1 MKKFL
6 IVACLSLGMTACSSD
21 DNKQSKQNN
30 EFEPVIITMDNVM
43 QGSLIAKGE
52 MGGPYFTDELFAV
65 ITNQT
70 DWQNLI
76 NQMNSIDPTAPEA
89 DVDFNNHEV
98 IAVFDEGKT
107 TGGYSIDIVNI
118 TEFEKE
124 LEVEVGRLHK
134 GDVTQIATKPFHI
147 VKIPKINKP
156 VVFLEVH

>member
-6 IVACLSLGMTACSSD
+6 IVACLALGMTACSND
-21 DNKQSKQNN
+21 DNKQDKG
-30 EFEPVIITMDNVM
+30 FESVIITMDNVM

-52 MGGPYFTDELFAV
+52 MGGPYFADELFTV

-76 NQMNSIDPTAPEA
+76 DQMNSVDPTAPET
-89 DVDFNNHEV
+89 DVDFNNYEV

-107 TGGYSIDIVNI
+107 TGGYSIDIINI

-124 LEVEVGRLHK
+124 IEVEVDRLHK
-134 GDVTQIATKPFHI
+134 GNDTQIATKPFHI

-156 VVFLEVH
+156 VVFVEVD

>member
-6 IVACLSLGMTACSSD
+6 AIAYLSMGLVACSSD

-52 MGGPYFTDELFAV
+52 MGGPYFADELFTV

-76 NQMNSIDPTAPEA
+76 DQMNSVDPTTPEA
-89 DVDFNNHEV
+89 DIDFDIYEV

-107 TGGYSIDIVNI
+107 TGGYSIDITNI
-118 TEFEKE
+118 IELEKE
-124 LEVEVGRLHK
+124 IEVDRLHK
-134 GDVTQIATKPFHI
+134 GNDTQIVTKPFHI

-156 VVFLEVH
+156 VVFVEVE